1 MQNKLTVLMAQINPT
16 VGALVSN
23 RDKIIDVIKNKQ
35 AEHNIILFPELALTG
50 YPPEDLLF
58 RKEFQQAVSENLK
71 QIQEATKDCYVLVGH
86 PSLEK
91 QRLYNSV
98 SIFYQGQKIAE
109 YHKQNL
115 PNYEIFDE
123 ARYFTP
129 GKKSVYPGSKSQ

>member
-16 VGALVSN
+16 VGALESN
-23 RDKIIDVIKNKQ
+23 KAQIIEVIKNKQ
-35 AEHNIILFPELALTG
+35 ADHNVILFPELALTG

-58 RKEFQQAVSENLK
+58 RKEFQQAVAEHLK
-71 QIQEATKDCYVLVGH
+71 QIQAVTKDCYVLVGH
-86 PSLEK
+86 PSLKE

-98 SIFYQGQKIAE
+98 SIFFKGQRVAE

-115 PNYEIFDE
+115 PNYQIFDE

-129 GKKSVYPGSKSQ
+129 GEKIHVFWM